1 MNKIVILSVL
11 SLTLILSACA
21 SSNKKPPSVDE
32 YLAVHVSEDNIKH
45 FSYNAEV
52 STSSSKGSRA
62 DRKGGGE
69 RHGRRDAG
77 ERPSAEQMKMKM
89 ENRFDLLLTKKL
101 EELEYCHDGYEI
113 TDKSISRGNAQ
124 YRGQC
129 KDLANDK
136 DIAKFKNKHP
146 AENQQAS

>member
-1 MNKIVILSVL
+1 MNKVITLCVL
-11 SLTLILSACA
+11 SLTLLLGACA

-52 STSSSKGSRA
+52 SASTNKGNRSGRKGS
-62 DRKGGGE
+62 GE
-69 RHGRRDAG
+69 HRGRRQAG
-77 ERPSAEQMKMKM
+77 ERPSPEQIKEKM
-89 ENRFDLLLTKKL
+89 ENRFDLLLAKKL
-101 EELEYCHDGYEI
+101 EELEYCHDGYKVTE
-113 TDKSISRGNAQ
+113 KSISRGNAQ

-136 DIAKFKNKHP
+136 DIAKFKNKNP
-146 AENQQAS
+146 SANQQAS